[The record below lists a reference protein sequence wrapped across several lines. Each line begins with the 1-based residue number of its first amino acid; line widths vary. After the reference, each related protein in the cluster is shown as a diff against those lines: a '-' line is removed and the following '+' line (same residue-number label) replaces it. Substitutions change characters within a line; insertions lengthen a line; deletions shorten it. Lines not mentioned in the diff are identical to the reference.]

1 MVNVIYDLRIW
12 SPSVHNRE
20 HGFSKRFNPAGVYN
34 FTHTYQPTLNAKL
47 LALFLGRPAEGG

>member
-1 MVNVIYDLRIW
+1 MIVTSVPKLFITVNTAFRKDY
-12 SPSVHNRE
+12 
-20 HGFSKRFNPAGVYN
+20 NPAGVHN